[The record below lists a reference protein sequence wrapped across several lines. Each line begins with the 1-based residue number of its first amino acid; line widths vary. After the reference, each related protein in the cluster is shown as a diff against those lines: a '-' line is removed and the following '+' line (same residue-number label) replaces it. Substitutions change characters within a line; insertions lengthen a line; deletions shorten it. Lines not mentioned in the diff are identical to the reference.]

1 MDMSLL
7 EGLDYLRAQLAI
19 ELSTEDAA
27 EGVSA
32 FLEKRNPEWK
42 GR

>member
-1 MDMSLL
+1 VQT
-7 EGLDYLRAQLAI
+7 RLAN
-19 ELSTEDAA
+19 TEDAA

-32 FLEKRNPEWK
+32 FVEKRPARFA